1 MPSSAPQS
9 SPGLLRLP
17 ACALAF
23 LLLTAAA
30 GDAQERLRV
39 SSETSFRKT
48 ATGVVLGTLAKGFDL
63 TARRSSGGWVEFRL
77 EGWIFTS
84 STARVDREGFDL
96 SVKNRENLR
105 AAPNGDLLA
114 RVNAGAL
121 LDRQEERG
129 AWTRVQRDVWVQRSA
144 LQTPTRTV
152 ATPRPAPR
160 DTARTTRRDTARTPP
175 AGVGAGISGP
185 VAPGNMLQAASTT
198 ALQATPEGPAIGS
211 LQPGA
216 SARVLSRSGGWVRVQ
231 VEAWVKEEDTR
242 ASVDSGALK
251 GVTAAEVRANPGR
264 YVGKAVDWRL
274 QFLAVQKADELRPEI
289 PEGRYYLL
297 TRGPLPES
305 GFVYVIIPQDQ
316 VDRFRALT
324 PLQEVAVRGTIKAA
338 TSRYLPNPV
347 LELISM
353 AGATP

>member
-1 MPSSAPQS
+1 MLLSAAS
-9 SPGLLRLP
+9 
-17 ACALAF
+17 
-23 LLLTAAA
+23 

-39 SSETSFRKT
+39 SSETPIRKA
-48 ATGVVLGTLAKGFDL
+48 ATGVVLGTLARGYDL
-63 TARRSSGGWVEFRL
+63 TVRRSSGGWVEFRL

-84 STARVDREGFDL
+84 STTRADREGFDL
-96 SVKNRENLR
+96 SVRIRENLR
-105 AAPNGDLLA
+105 AAPNGDLVA
-114 RVNAGAL
+114 RMSAGAL
-121 LDRQEERG
+121 LNRQEVRG
-129 AWTRVQRDVWVQRSA
+129 AWTRVRRDVWVSRSA
-144 LQTPTRTV
+144 LQSPTRTV

-160 DTARTTRRDTARTPP
+160 DTARTVRRDTTRTPP
-175 AGVGAGISGP
+175 AGVGAGISAPAGP
-185 VAPGNMLQAASTT
+185 GAVVRTASATS
-198 ALQATPEGPAIGS
+198 LQATPEGPAIGT

-231 VEAWVKEEDTR
+231 VEAWVKEADTHVT
-242 ASVDSGALK
+242 VDSGALK
-251 GVTAAEVRANPGR
+251 GVSAAEVRANPARYLGR
-264 YVGKAVDWRL
+264 TVDWRL

-316 VDRFRALT
+316 VERFRALT

-347 LELISM
+347 MELISL
-353 AGATP
+353 AEATP

>member
-1 MPSSAPQS
+1 MTSSAPQS

-17 ACALAF
+17 ACAIA
-23 LLLTAAA
+23 LLLLLAAS

-39 SSETSFRKT
+39 SSETSFRK
-48 ATGVVLGTLAKGFDL
+48 AANGVALGTLPRGFDL
-63 TARRSSGGWVEFRL
+63 TTRHVSGGWVEFRL

-84 STARVDREGFDL
+84 SMTRTNREGFDL
-96 SVKNRENLR
+96 SVKDGENLR
-105 AAPNGDLLA
+105 AAPNGA
-114 RVNAGAL
+114 RVARVTAGAL
-121 LDRQEERG
+121 LKRLEERG

-144 LQTPTRTV
+144 LQSPGAV
-152 ATPRPAPR
+152 AAPRPANR
-160 DTARTTRRDTARTPP
+160 DSARTTRRDSVRTPA
-175 AGVGAGISGP
+175 AGVGAGLP
-185 VAPGNMLQAASTT
+185 TPATPGDMIQAAGATS
-198 ALQATPEGPAIGS
+198 LQATPQGPVIGA
-211 LQPGA
+211 LQSGA
-216 SARVLSRSGGWVRVQ
+216 SARVLGRSGGWVRVQ

-242 ASVDSGALK
+242 TTVDSGALK

-324 PLQEVAVRGTIKAA
+324 PLEEVTVRGTIKAA
-338 TSRYLPNPV
+338 SSRYLPNPV

-353 AGATP
+353 AGATQ

>member
-1 MPSSAPQS
+1 
-9 SPGLLRLP
+9 
-17 ACALAF
+17 LA
-23 LLLTAAA
+23 AS

-39 SSETSFRKT
+39 SSGTSFRK
-48 ATGVVLGTLAKGFDL
+48 AANGVALGTLPRGFDL
-63 TARRSSGGWVEFRL
+63 TTRHVNGGWVEFRL

-84 STARVDREGFDL
+84 SMTRTDREGFDL
-96 SVKNRENLR
+96 SVKDGENLR
-105 AAPNGDLLA
+105 AAPNGAVMA
-114 RVNAGAL
+114 RVTAGAL
-121 LDRQEERG
+121 LKRLEERG

-144 LQTPTRTV
+144 LQSPSTV
-152 ATPRPAPR
+152 AAPRPANR
-160 DTARTTRRDTARTPP
+160 DSARTTRRDSARTPS
-175 AGVGAGISGP
+175 AGVGAGLSTP
-185 VAPGNMLQAASTT
+185 AAPGDMIQTAGAAS
-198 ALQATPEGPAIGS
+198 LQATPQGPVIGA

-242 ASVDSGALK
+242 ATVDSGALK

-274 QFLAVQKADELRPEI
+274 QFLAVQTADELRPEI
-289 PEGRYYLL
+289 PQGRFYLL

-324 PLQEVAVRGTIKAA
+324 PLEEVMVRGTIKAA
-338 TSRYLPNPV
+338 STRYLPNPV

-353 AGATP
+353 AGATQ